1 MLFAETF
8 LGLGSFFFEK
18 QALCICAYRS
28 SQKPEL
34 TFRVKSEPN
43 IIKDCNALKFEV
55 FHNNSWPVMGYC
67 GVKKIPKL
75 KKQSMEKKVCYYPW
89 VSEEVMGAPREAN
102 AVQCCPYHY

>member
-8 LGLGSFFFEK
+8 LGVGSFFFEK

-55 FHNNSWPVMGYC
+55 FHNNSGS
-67 GVKKIPKL
+67 L
-75 KKQSMEKKVCYYPW
+75 KRSWAHQEKQIQYSAALIITKTGW
-89 VSEEVMGAPREAN
+89 WGRDDQN
-102 AVQCCPYHY
+102 NR